1 MVQVEELLLDDFTLN
16 DLPDSTLP
24 VYPGLRLVLV
34 VHWLV
39 DHWLVDSLWLRLALS
54 QRTY

>member
-34 VHWLV
+34 VHS
-39 DHWLVDSLWLRLALS
+39 LVDSLWLRLALS